1 MANVAIPFFVPTLM
15 MGLFTLLVFLAL
27 RMLVNNTAIDSASGE
42 ARSDSLMNFSPLGAL
57 SCLCLPGV
65 VSAKRLER
73 RCSCRACGNRI
84 AAVDVTQLYKRQTP
98 NEIRLLVQSL
108 HRASIDARRIEV
120 PRTMQ
125 DLGKLHQGAS
135 LASITGRI

>member
-1 MANVAIPFFVPTLM
+1 MANVAITFIVPTLM
-15 MGLFTLLVFLAL
+15 MGLFTLIIFLAV
-27 RMLVNNTAIDSASGE
+27 RMILSNTPVGDATDEPRA
-42 ARSDSLMNFSPLGAL
+42 DSLMNFSPLGAL

-84 AAVDVTQLYKRQTP
+84 AAADVTLLYKRQTP
-98 NEIRLLVQSL
+98 REIRLLVQSL
-108 HRASIDARRIEV
+108 HRAGVDARRIEV

-125 DLGKLHQGAS
+125 DLGKLHHGAS